1 MFDQGLLTA
10 TAGINFDASIPI
22 PDLGTSIY
30 VSMPFRFTFPSTSA
44 RSGTGR
50 SLEGPSGS
58 HGVRSTLYK
67 GVEKYMGHLTGAD
80 GHSCLLRAMCEASST
95 PLHDEGI
102 IGDAVT
108 FLLTTNYAT
117 EEEDERFKKYFAAQ
131 ATGQVSQSNAI
142 KTNNQI

>member
-30 VSMPFRFTFPSTSA
+30 VSMPFRFTFPSTTDRTS
-44 RSGTGR
+44 TGR
-50 SLEGPSGS
+50 SLSGLVGGS
-58 HGVRSTLYK
+58 GGVRSTIYK

-80 GHSCLLRAMCEASST
+80 GQACLLRAMCEASSI
-95 PLHDEGI
+95 PLHDEGL

-108 FLLTTNYAT
+108 FLLTTNYAS
-117 EEEDERFKKYFAAQ
+117 EEEDERFKKYLTAQ
-131 ATGQVSQSNAI
+131 AKGQVGQGQLEPS
-142 KTNNQI
+142 